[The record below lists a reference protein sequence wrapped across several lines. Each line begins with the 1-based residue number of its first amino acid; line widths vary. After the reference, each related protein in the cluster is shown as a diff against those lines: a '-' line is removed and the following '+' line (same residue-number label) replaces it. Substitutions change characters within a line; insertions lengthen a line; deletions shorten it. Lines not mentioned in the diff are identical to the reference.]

1 MLIKKLIKNFFSTKL
16 LSLLLGCITK
26 GILSI
31 WCEIKELVYNKT
43 VAK

>member
-1 MLIKKLIKNFFSTKL
+1 MLIKNKQNISFSTKL
-16 LSLLLGCITK
+16 LSLLLGFITK